1 MKIGILGAMEEEIRL
16 LTQQI
21 SNKRSEIIGKREYI
35 NGQLANHDVCLVFSR
50 WGKVAAASTATTL
63 VQRYGVERLIFTGVA
78 GGIDPTLNIGDI
90 VVADNLVQHDMDVSF
105 LPDMAEFE
113 IPLLGVS
120 DFRVRE
126 KDVQTAIQAVTTYLH
141 VDLPQ
146 QVAQETL
153 ASFSITR
160 PQVVRGTIASGDQFI
175 SSSAQTARLKEKI
188 PGLRCVEM
196 EGAAVAQVACEH
208 DIPCLVL
215 RTISDK
221 ANHEALADIPRFI
234 ASVASFFTCGSVLR
248 LLERLKEQE
257 IKKAHTGT

>member
-1 MKIGILGAMEEEIRL
+1 MKIGILGAMEEEIHL

-21 SNKRSEIIGKREYI
+21 SNPHCETIGKREYI
-35 NGQLANHDVCLVFSR
+35 SGQIFNHDVCLVFSR

-63 VQRYGVERLIFTGVA
+63 IQHYGVECLIFTGVA
-78 GGIDPTLNIGDI
+78 GGVDPELSIGDI

-105 LPDMAEFE
+105 LQGMAEFE

-126 KDVQTAIQAVTTYLH
+126 KDVQTAMQAVTTYLNL
-141 VDLPQ
+141 DLKQ
-146 QVAQETL
+146 EVASETL
-153 ASFSITR
+153 ASFSITQ

-175 SSSAQTARLKEKI
+175 SSSAKTARLREKI

-196 EGAAVAQVACEH
+196 EGAAVAQVAYEH

-221 ANHEALADIPRFI
+221 ADHEAVIDFPRFI

-248 LLERLKEQE
+248 LLNILK
-257 IKKAHTGT
+257 